1 MLAMLAAQLPVQR
14 PVDAKLLVVDDS
26 LVVRR
31 TVERNLKLSRFKEIR
46 MASNGLEAITVFEE
60 FQPDVVTLDITMP
73 EMDGLTTVEI
83 LRQKN
88 RTAIILIIS
97 ALADRSTAVEAMK
110 RGAHGFLLKPVTP
123 ESLHLAIQ
131 DLLEN

>member
-1 MLAMLAAQLPVQR
+1 M
-14 PVDAKLLVVDDS
+14 KLLVVDDS

-31 TVERNLKLSRFKEIR
+31 TVERNLRRSRFSEIR
-46 MASNGLEAITVFEE
+46 VASNGREALTVFDQ

-83 LRQKN
+83 LRQKSS
-88 RTAIILIIS
+88 RALILIIS

-123 ESLHLAIQ
+123 DSLHLAIQ

>member
-1 MLAMLAAQLPVQR
+1 MNASPL
-14 PVDAKLLVVDDS
+14 KLLVVDDS
-26 LVVRR
+26 LIVRR
-31 TVERNLKLSRFKEIR
+31 TVERHMRLSRFKDIR
-46 MASNGLEAITVFEE
+46 MASNGLEALTVFEE

-88 RTAIILIIS
+88 SRAIILIIS

-123 ESLHLAIQ
+123 EGLHRALE
-131 DLLEN
+131 DLMDD

>member
-1 MLAMLAAQLPVQR
+1 MKSNTPM
-14 PVDAKLLVVDDS
+14 KLLVVDDS

-46 MASNGLEAITVFEE
+46 MASNGLEAITIFEE

-123 ESLHLAIQ
+123 EGLHQALE
-131 DLLEN
+131 DLID

>member
-1 MLAMLAAQLPVQR
+1 M
-14 PVDAKLLVVDDS
+14 KLLVVDDS
-26 LVVRR
+26 LIVRR
-31 TVERNLKLSRFKEIR
+31 TVERNLRLSCFKEIR
-46 MASNGLEAITVFEE
+46 MAANGLEALTIFEE

-88 RTAIILIIS
+88 STAIILIIS

-110 RGAHGFLLKPVTP
+110 RGAHGFLLKPITP
-123 ESLHLAIQ
+123 DSLRAALE
-131 DLLEN
+131 DLVNG

>member
-1 MLAMLAAQLPVQR
+1 MKDLSPM
-14 PVDAKLLVVDDS
+14 KLLVVDDS

-123 ESLHLAIQ
+123 EGLHQALE
-131 DLLEN
+131 DLID

>member
-1 MLAMLAAQLPVQR
+1 MTATPL
-14 PVDAKLLVVDDS
+14 KLLVVDDS
-26 LVVRR
+26 TIVRR
-31 TVERNLKLSRFKEIR
+31 TVERHMRLSRFKDIR
-46 MASNGLEAITVFEE
+46 MASNGREAIEVFEK

-123 ESLHLAIQ
+123 EGLNLGLE
-131 DLLEN
+131 DLIND